1 MLSQRATFTVCGDS
15 FSPLE
20 DEYGACVTKTVLPA
34 SLFDDAESFLEVV
47 GIGPYSY
54 YPDFEGLAMR
64 FRQKNRSELRHM
76 RRMLRKTFP

>member
-20 DEYGACVTKTVLPA
+20 DEYSSCVTKIVLPV
-34 SLFDDAESFLEVV
+34 SLFDDAESFIELV

-54 YPDFEGLAMR
+54 FPDFEGLAMR
-64 FRQKNRSELRHM
+64 FRQKDRSELRHM
-76 RRMLRKTFP
+76 RRVLSKKSP